1 MVFEL
6 VIVIEDEV
14 DEVEDLDDDRDD
26 TGAAFCLDLAS
37 SFEVE
42 LVFDV
47 DEDDEDDDED
57 EEEEDDDD
65 DDGRERLATCE
76 ATGDL
81 NVGD

>member
-14 DEVEDLDDDRDD
+14 DEVDDLEDDRD
-26 TGAAFCLDLAS
+26 TGAAFCLDLTS

-42 LVFDV
+42 LVFD
-47 DEDDEDDDED
+47 DDEDDDED
-57 EEEEDDDD
+57 EEDEEEEDG

-81 NVGD
+81 NAGD